1 MNTWNRLRTLPCT
14 KQHSINH
21 NMKFRHTYAHIHT
34 RKLLAT
40 STDITN
46 PQNNTEQNITLSQ
59 LLNLY
64 QRLKAILGPAQGH
77 SQYVIE
83 LGQEPN
89 SNSKP
94 YPFHKHFC
102 VPKNISQTDSFK
114 KIRYS
119 SFCAATSHLCS
130 TLL

>member
-1 MNTWNRLRTLPCT
+1 MNTRNRLRTLPRT

-21 NMKFRHTYAHIHT
+21 NMKFIHTYMHIHT

-40 STDITN
+40 FTDIIN

-59 LLNLY
+59 LLSLY
-64 QRLKAILGPAQGH
+64 QRLKAILWPAQGH

-83 LGQEPN
+83 PGQEPN
-89 SNSKP
+89 SNSKS
-94 YPFHKHFC
+94 YPFHKYFC

-119 SFCAATSHLCS
+119 SCCAAISHLCS